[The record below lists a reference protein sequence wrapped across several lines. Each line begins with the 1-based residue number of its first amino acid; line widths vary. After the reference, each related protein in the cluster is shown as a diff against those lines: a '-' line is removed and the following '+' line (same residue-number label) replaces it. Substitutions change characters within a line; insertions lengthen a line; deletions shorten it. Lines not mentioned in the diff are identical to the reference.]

1 MDRVLKKKA
10 GFSRCDN
17 PHHIPCHRDFEWAC
31 LQHSVAT
38 AARILVGKDT
48 LEEILFYCPPK
59 YLHQS
64 DLQEVWKIPIVRRLL
79 RYNVIDVGISE
90 DDLNQAMHK
99 IFNKDRGVFLF
110 FSESKVLVARG
121 KNNSQ
126 EIIGH
131 TVVYDAGF
139 TENSPKSKHGPPHGA
154 LIDDRKK
161 LCALHDHDKKTVS
174 KSVQKLQS
182 FTRGKC
188 RKTILEVFKNVNYSV
203 NSIKY
208 YSSPKVKLRLQ
219 GRTTALYSMKKVRT
233 QVSRSASA
241 KRRKR
246 RKLLRL

>member
-1 MDRVLKKKA
+1 M
-10 GFSRCDN
+10 
-17 PHHIPCHRDFEWAC
+17 
-31 LQHSVAT
+31 
-38 AARILVGKDT
+38 LVGKDT

-64 DLQEVWKIPIVRRLL
+64 DLQEVWKIPSVRRLL

-99 IFNKDRGVFLF
+99 ILNKDRGVFLF

-131 TVVYDAGF
+131 TVVCDAGF

-154 LIDDRKK
+154 LIDDHKK
-161 LCALHDHDKKTVS
+161 LCALHDHDNNTVS
-174 KSVQKLQS
+174 KSVQTIQL

-188 RKTILEVFKNVNYSV
+188 RKTILEVFKNVNYLV
-203 NSIKY
+203 NSVKY

-219 GRTTALYSMKKVRT
+219 GRTTALFSIKKEGT